1 MMRRPVSLVQ
11 ALARSACS
19 VMFAAR
25 SVPRSVFGVLCPA
38 LGVLGLL
45 LASITPAGRDGPAV
59 APAPAGPDAV
69 ETAGGPAGLADGAA
83 CIDAPGCIDGYL
95 WTVYQRTPKIDGGVN
110 FAWKDAQ
117 AAEKAGLSPRAY
129 VIGGM
134 DPWFKVT
141 LYRALRT
148 LDLAGFRP
156 GIMCG
161 FRDDYRQSITS
172 GRMKAQNDRSFHGG
186 SFRGGYHHGTAADIV
201 SVKGPDVTQRMWEWV
216 DRHEN
221 ELGIGRPYLKRDPP
235 HVAPLDGEEYA
246 AHRFPAN
253 ARGAVPR
260 TRPPL
265 ATPGEQGAPKRA
277 GSVNPARTPKSR
289 AQPI

>member
-1 MMRRPVSLVQ
+1 MMRRLVSFLQ
-11 ALARSACS
+11 ALSRSACGAPCAAFS
-19 VMFAAR
+19 VLFSA
-25 SVPRSVFGVLCPA
+25 FGA
-38 LGVLGLL
+38 LGLL
-45 LASITPAGRDGPAV
+45 LISIIPAGRDSV
-59 APAPAGPDAV
+59 TLAPARL
-69 ETAGGPAGLADGAA
+69 EAGGAVSLPEGVA
-83 CIDAPGCIDGYL
+83 CIDTPDCIDGYL
-95 WTVYQRTPKIDGGVN
+95 WAIYQRTPKIDGGVN

-117 AAEKAGLSPRAY
+117 AAEKAGLSPRGY

-156 GIMCG
+156 GMMCG
-161 FRDDYRQSITS
+161 FRDDYRQSITTS
-172 GRMKAQNDRSFHGG
+172 RMKAQNDRSFHGG
-186 SFRGGYHHGTAADIV
+186 SFRGGYHYGIAADIV
-201 SVKGPDVTQRMWEWV
+201 SVKGVDATSSMWDWI
-216 DRHEN
+216 DRHEK

-246 AHRFPAN
+246 AHRFPN
-253 ARGAVPR
+253 AHGAAVKGR
-260 TRPPL
+260 QPL
-265 ATPGEQGAPKRA
+265 AATPQGKGSGEQGAPKRA

>member
-1 MMRRPVSLVQ
+1 MPL
-11 ALARSACS
+11 
-19 VMFAAR
+19 
-25 SVPRSVFGVLCPA
+25 
-38 LGVLGLL
+38 
-45 LASITPAGRDGPAV
+45 GRDGVTIAPKPPGPASEITAV
-59 APAPAGPDAV
+59 AADLPDGV
-69 ETAGGPAGLADGAA
+69 A
-83 CIDAPGCIDGYL
+83 CIDTPGCIDGYL
-95 WTVYQRTPKIDGGVN
+95 WAVYRRTPKIDDGVD

-117 AAEKAGLSPRAY
+117 AAEKAGLSARDY

-156 GIMCG
+156 GMTCG
-161 FRDDYRQSITS
+161 FRDDYRQSITT

-186 SFRGGYHHGTAADIV
+186 SFRGGYRHGAAADIV
-201 SVKGPDVTQRMWEWV
+201 SVKGRTVAERSNTTERMWEWI
-216 DRHEN
+216 DRHEK

-253 ARGAVPR
+253 ARGVVPR
-260 TRPPL
+260 PRQPIANPSD
-265 ATPGEQGAPKRA
+265 QGAPKRA
-277 GSVNPARTPKSR
+277 GSVKPAKLPKSR
-289 AQPI
+289 TQPI